1 MKILQERF
9 LQNKKAMDTPD
20 RNVWGMFVIVE
31 KDEDKM
37 KKRLLIGIFVLIA
50 VGMSACGAKEEVPAT
65 TESVQESVQEEV
77 VAEETET
84 ETEIEDEALAEE
96 VPSQEITEEVSEE
109 PAPEEVVPE
118 PVPVVFEDISLELTT
133 YPIIKYT
140 IMGEQ
145 KQLDYTMYES
155 MYFYNNMVSDPE
167 LAIGYSTG
175 DVTGDGLDDLVVSLY
190 VVGNTLSD
198 LLQDTYVYTIDA
210 DINDL
215 NEILYIPAGGG
226 EQFAPGFPNNIG
238 AAPSGNGTLRLDL
251 CAEKTTGGEFPPT
264 TSVELVCQDGMWSVK

>member
-1 MKILQERF
+1 
-9 LQNKKAMDTPD
+9 
-20 RNVWGMFVIVE
+20 
-31 KDEDKM
+31 M
-37 KKRLLIGIFVLIA
+37 KKRFLIGMFMLIA
-50 VGMSACGAKEEVPAT
+50 IGMSACGAKEEVPAAD
-65 TESVQESVQEEV
+65 EMVQESVQEEIV
-77 VAEETET
+77 VEEAVTET
-84 ETEIEDEALAEE
+84 EAEIEEEAVTQE
-96 VPSQEITEEVSEE
+96 VPSQEETEEPVAEE
-109 PAPEEVVPE
+109 PVPE
-118 PVPVVFEDISLELTT
+118 PVPVVFEDISVELTT

-145 KQLDYTMYES
+145 KQIDYTMYES
-155 MYFYNNMVSDPE
+155 MYFYDMVSDPE
-167 LAIGYSTG
+167 LAIGYSMG

-215 NEILYIPAGGG
+215 NEILYISANGG

>member
-1 MKILQERF
+1 MKKSMLFGIL
-9 LQNKKAMDTPD
+9 
-20 RNVWGMFVIVE
+20 MFVS
-31 KDEDKM
+31 
-37 KKRLLIGIFVLIA
+37 L
-50 VGMSACGAKEEVPAT
+50 GMCGCGAKEDVPAAP
-65 TESVQESVQEEV
+65 EIVQESIREDAQEEPV
-77 VAEETET
+77 EEEKVAEES
-84 ETEIEDEALAEE
+84 I
-96 VPSQEITEEVSEE
+96 SEE
-109 PAPEEVVPE
+109 PAPEEVMPE
-118 PVPVVFEDISLELTT
+118 PVPVVFEDISVELTT
-133 YPIIKYT
+133 YPIIKYA

-145 KQLDYTMYES
+145 KQIDYTMYES
-155 MYFYNNMVSDPE
+155 MYFYNMVSDPE

-215 NEILYIPAGGG
+215 NEVLYIPAGGG
-226 EQFAPGFPNNIG
+226 EQFVPGFPNNIG